1 MFERITKIEKRLME
15 KYTKFKGKIKEI
27 RKLAED
33 SRRNTGEK
41 INKMELKIINWNCC
55 GWRIINMTK
64 CAKD

>member
-1 MFERITKIEKRLME
+1 ME